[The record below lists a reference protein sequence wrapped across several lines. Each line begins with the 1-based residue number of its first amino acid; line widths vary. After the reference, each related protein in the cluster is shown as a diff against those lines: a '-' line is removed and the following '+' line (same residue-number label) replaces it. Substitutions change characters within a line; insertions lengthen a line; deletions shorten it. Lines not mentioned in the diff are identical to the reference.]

1 MQSLKNREKQ
11 QAINGISK
19 EEVIMNNFLFDKILL
34 GIGILIQVRLLIY
47 FLSRGFK
54 NVNEKYK
61 NDEKKRKVNI
71 FLGWFFFVWLILGT
85 IGSIIIIILF

>member
-1 MQSLKNREKQ
+1 MY
-11 QAINGISK
+11 K
-19 EEVIMNNFLFDKILL
+19 EEELMNNFLFDKILL

-61 NDEKKRKVNI
+61 NDEKKRKVNT